1 MQINEL
7 KPVTPRKKTVLVGR
21 GGKRGKTSG
30 RGTKGQKAR
39 AGHKI
44 RPEIRDQIRRVPKL
58 RGRGINSNLPV
69 FDKPVAVTLT
79 TLSAVFKD
87 GDVVS
92 PQSLVAQSVITN
104 KGDKFP
110 KVKIIGG
117 ELDKKLVF
125 EGVAFTAG
133 ARETVTKVGG
143 TIK

>member
-7 KPVTPRKKTVLVGR
+7 KPITPRKKTVLVGR

-69 FDKPVAVTLT
+69 FDKPAAVTLT

-133 ARETVTKVGG
+133 ARETVTNAGG